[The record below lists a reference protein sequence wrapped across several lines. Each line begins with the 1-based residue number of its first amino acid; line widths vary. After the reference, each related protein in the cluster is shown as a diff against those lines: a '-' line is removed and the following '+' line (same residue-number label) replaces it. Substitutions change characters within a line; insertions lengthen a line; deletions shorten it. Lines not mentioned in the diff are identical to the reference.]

1 VKHVDHVVV
10 GGGIMGSATTRA
22 LSKLGRKVVL
32 LERFRLGHKRGSS
45 HGRTRI
51 FRLSY
56 PEPMYVAMAQESLG
70 LWRDL
75 EREAGTELVHT
86 TGGLDMGPHIAQNAS
101 ALEACGAD
109 HDLITGAQAT
119 ERFPVLSLA
128 PDADVLFQRDSGV
141 IYADASI
148 ASFVTSAMDAG
159 ADVIEE
165 REVISIEPGAA
176 SVVVRTP
183 GGDFTADS
191 IVVTAG
197 PWAKKLLSPIGI
209 DLPVRPTRETVAYFH
224 CDPALVPTLVEW
236 GAPSVYSL
244 PSPGQGLKVGEHV
257 AGPLADPDD
266 EQPVDGQSVERLK
279 RWVAQ
284 RFSAADSEPRFA
296 ETCFYTNTKDEHFIL
311 ERHGDVVV
319 GSPCSGH
326 GFKFAPLI
334 GKRLAELA
342 VDEAVS

>member
-1 VKHVDHVVV
+1 
-10 GGGIMGSATTRA
+10 MGSATTRA
-22 LSKLGRKVVL
+22 LSKLGKKVVL

-56 PEPMYVAMAQESLG
+56 RDPMYVRMAQESLS

-86 TGGLDMGPHIAQNAS
+86 TGGLDAGRQVEENANALAECEAPYERISGAEAQS
-101 ALEACGAD
+101 
-109 HDLITGAQAT
+109 
-119 ERFPVLSLA
+119 RFPALTLA
-128 PDADVLFQRDSGV
+128 ADSDVLFQPDSGV

-165 REVISIEPGAA
+165 REVIAIEPRTG

-183 GGDFTADS
+183 GGDFEADS

-197 PWAKKLLSPIGI
+197 PWAKRLLASIGI
-209 DLPVRPTRETVAYFH
+209 DLPVRPTRETVAYF
-224 CDPALVPTLVEW
+224 DGDTSAIPTFVEW
-236 GAPSVYSL
+236 GTPSVYSL
-244 PSPGQGLKVGEHV
+244 PSPGQGLKVGEHI
-257 AGPLADPDD
+257 AGPVADPD
-266 EQPVDGQSVERLK
+266 EVQPVDEQSVERLK
-279 RWVAQ
+279 DWVGE
-284 RFSAADSEPRFA
+284 RFARIDAEPRFA
-296 ETCFYTNTKDEHFIL
+296 ETCFYTNTADEHFIL
-311 ERHGDVVV
+311 ERHDNVIV

-334 GKRLAELA
+334 GKRLAELTTT
-342 VDEAVS
+342 

>member
-1 VKHVDHVVV
+1 MKRVDHVVV
-10 GGGIMGSATTRA
+10 GGGIMGSATARA
-22 LSKLGRKVVL
+22 LSKLGKKVVL

-56 PEPMYVAMAQESLG
+56 RDSMYVRMAQESLL

-86 TGGLDMGPHIAQNAS
+86 TGGLDAGRYVEQNAQ
-101 ALEACGAD
+101 ALEECGAAYEQ
-109 HDLITGAQAT
+109 ISGAEAQK
-119 ERFPVLSLA
+119 RFPILKA
-128 PDADVLFQRDSGV
+128 GTDGDMLFQPDSGV

-159 ADVIEE
+159 AEVIEE
-165 REVISIEPGAA
+165 REVIAIEPRGG

-183 GGDFTADS
+183 GGDFEADS

-197 PWAKKLLSPIGI
+197 PWAKKLLATIGI
-209 DLPVRPTRETVAYFH
+209 DLPVRPTRETVAYFE
-224 CDPALVPTLVEW
+224 CDTSSMPTFVEW
-236 GAPSVYSL
+236 GSPSVYSL
-244 PSPGQGLKVGEHV
+244 PSPGQGLKIGEHI
-257 AGPLADPDD
+257 AGPVADPDEDRTVD
-266 EQPVDGQSVERLK
+266 EQSVERLK
-279 RWVAQ
+279 RWAVE
-284 RFSAADSEPRFA
+284 RFTKIGTEPRLA
-296 ETCFYTNTKDEHFIL
+296 ETCFYTNTSDERFIL
-311 ERHGDVVV
+311 ERHDNVIV

-334 GKRLAELA
+334 GRRLAELA
-342 VDEAVS
+342 SD

>member
-1 VKHVDHVVV
+1 VKRVDHVVV
-10 GGGIMGSATTRA
+10 GGGIMGSATVRA
-22 LSKLGRKVVL
+22 LSKLGKKVVL

-56 PEPMYVAMAQESLG
+56 QDPMYVDMAREALA

-75 EREAGTELVHT
+75 EREAGTELVHR
-86 TGGLDMGPHIAQNAS
+86 TGGLDMGARIDENVR
-101 ALEACGAD
+101 ALERCGISYER
-109 HDLITGAQAT
+109 ITGAEASA
-119 ERFPVLSLA
+119 RFPTMSL
-128 PDADVLFQRDSGV
+128 PPGEDVLFQADSGV

-148 ASFVTSAMDAG
+148 ASFVTSAIDAG
-159 ADVIEE
+159 AEVIEE

-176 SVVVRTP
+176 SVIVRTP
-183 GGDFTADS
+183 GGDFDADG

-197 PWAKKLLSPIGI
+197 PWAKKLLAPVGI
-209 DLPVRPTRETVAYFH
+209 DLPVRPTRETVAYF
-224 CDPALVPTLVEW
+224 PGETRELPTLVEW
-236 GAPSVYSL
+236 GTPSVYAL
-244 PSPGQGLKVGEHV
+244 TSPGQGLKVGEHV

-266 EQPVDGQSVERLK
+266 DQPVDPQSIERLK
-279 RWVAQ
+279 RWVAE
-284 RFSAADSEPRFA
+284 RFEAVEDEPRFS
-296 ETCFYTNTKDEHFIL
+296 ETCFYTNTRDEHFIL
-311 ERHGDVVV
+311 ERHDNIVV

-342 VDEAVS
+342 TG